1 MRILVTGLMLAVV
14 ALLVGPGATGGAH
27 ASASVYVKWM
37 NCAVHPGQLDI
48 VYIDNQ
54 GDAAQDLAGWEL
66 RSDQDG
72 EVMSLSPAGTLAAG
86 QEIIA
91 SAGAHAV
98 NLPNEG
104 VYLWSINEM
113 LRDSGEPSDY
123 VRLLDATGAQVSGMD
138 CNHNALAAPAPV
150 STAPPEPVTQT
161 SAGSTPRPARSSG
174 AQPATVPA
182 QPGAIPVGGGPP
194 GTPDG
199 ARVPL
204 LLLGA
209 ALAANGILMTFAGGR
224 KR

>member
-1 MRILVTGLMLAVV
+1 MLAVV

-54 GDAAQDLAGWEL
+54 GDAAQDLTGWQL

-138 CNHNALAAPAPV
+138 CNHNALAAPTPV
-150 STAPPEPVTQT
+150 PTAPPA
-161 SAGSTPRPARSSG
+161 AGTRRPPPR
-174 AQPATVPA
+174 
-182 QPGAIPVGGGPP
+182 
-194 GTPDG
+194 
-199 ARVPL
+199 
-204 LLLGA
+204 
-209 ALAANGILMTFAGGR
+209 
-224 KR
+224 